1 MHMCMYTCIHIHI
14 YVYTCVFKI
23 IFLLAGD
30 FGDPLPSLGN
40 IVSEVKPVAE
50 MVSGIIFD

>member
-1 MHMCMYTCIHIHI
+1 MYIYA

-40 IVSEVKPVAE
+40 IVSEVKPAAE